1 MRVNSLRAL
10 DEKIALLEKRIEI
23 ETQQLYTWQRDE
35 QGNLVVTYADGHTIK
50 LPFIPFRPYQL
61 ELQRELFIRGC
72 KRFLLERPRRS
83 GKEVE
88 SWNLL
93 IQAAITHPGLYV
105 MVYPTNVRARAI
117 LWEGAMTMP
126 NGKNVR
132 FLDMVPARMLARRNN
147 ADMTVSLK
155 NNSIIWILGSDIDP
169 DKLRGT
175 NPLGVVL
182 SEFAFQDPR
191 VMYVLMPA
199 LRQNHGWLLAQST
212 YDGQNHFYQ
221 MLQSNKAD
229 PLWYCREDSI
239 ETLVDENGNRY
250 ITDAMIEED
259 RRAGMPEYL
268 IQQEYYGI
276 VQVNQETKYFAHA
289 LNYIYEN
296 QRITTDLIQP
306 NQNLYTAWDIGV
318 KDATAIILFQL
329 SNKNG
334 VLWPNI
340 VGYIENNNR
349 ELSYY
354 VDECRQFSAK
364 HHLTIHTHFIPHDG
378 GNRNF
383 CVGLKT
389 MANFMADMGETAK
402 IVAKPESQMVAI
414 EAMRQKLHITSFERE
429 ASQRLIDCIANY
441 SKEYDAKMG
450 TYKDHPVHNW
460 ASHGVK
466 AYQTMTLALDRK
478 MIRSQATKEIIYYDR

>member
-1 MRVNSLRAL
+1 MAAKSLRAI
-10 DEKIALLEKRIEI
+10 DERIALLEKRLEV
-23 ETQQLYTWQRDE
+23 EAKESYKWHRDE
-35 QGNLVVTYADGHTIK
+35 NANLKVVYQDGYEIT
-50 LPFIPFRPYQL
+50 LPFVKFRPYQL

-72 KRFLLERPRRS
+72 KRFLIERPRRS

-93 IQAAITHPGLYV
+93 LQAAITKPGLYV

-117 LWEGAMTMP
+117 LWDGAIAMP
-126 NGKNVR
+126 DGRSVR
-132 FLDMVPARMLARRNN
+132 FLDMIPKRMVGRFDN
-147 ADMTVSLK
+147 ADMKIELK
-155 NNSIIWILGSDIDP
+155 NDSIIWILGSDIDP

-199 LRQNHGWLLAQST
+199 LRQNGGWLLAQST

-221 MLQSNKAD
+221 MLQANKGD

-239 ETLVDENGNRY
+239 ETLVDEEGNRY

-259 RRAGMPEYL
+259 RQAGMPEYL

-289 LNYIYEN
+289 LNYIFEN
-296 QRITTDLIQP
+296 KRITTDLYKP

-318 KDATAIILFQL
+318 NDCTAIVLFQIE
-329 SNKNG
+329 NKNG
-334 VLWPNI
+334 VLWPTI
-340 VGYIENNNR
+340 IGYMEENNKD
-349 ELSYY
+349 LDYH
-354 VDECRQFSAK
+354 VGKCRQFAAK
-364 HHLTIHTHFIPHDG
+364 RHLSLALHFFPHDG
-378 GNRNF
+378 ANRSF
-383 CVGLKT
+383 GCKLKT
-389 MANFMADMGETAK
+389 IIHFMADLGEKAK
-402 IVAKPESQMVAI
+402 LAERPKSHTIAI
-414 EAMRQKLHITSFERE
+414 EAIRQKLHMTYFERNE
-429 ASQRLIDCIANY
+429 TQRLVDCIANY

-450 TYKDHPVHNW
+450 VYKNSPVHNW

-466 AYQTMTLALDRK
+466 AYQTMTLAIDLKLITQNTAR
-478 MIRSQATKEIIYYDR
+478 EIVYYDR